1 MLALLGSLLGF
12 LGSSVPELFK
22 VFQDKRD
29 KAHELAIIAKQAE
42 INKEA
47 KIITADYKFD
57 IEALKTSVEQTKTG
71 YKVVDILNGLVRPTI
86 AFGFFI
92 AYVVIKF
99 GLYTAVPDNV
109 PFVVVAET
117 LWTEEDTAIFA
128 GIISFYFGNRAMV
141 KRMG

>member
-22 VFQDKRD
+22 VFQDRRD
-29 KAHELAIIAKQAE
+29 KAHELALIAKQAE

-92 AYVVIKF
+92 AYVFIKF
-99 GLYTAVPDNV
+99 GLYLAVPDNL
-109 PFVVVAET
+109 PFVIVAET